1 MGPVKTGLS
10 GEACDGLCDPDHPLS
25 GGALSPACGVSLADV
40 LLMLG
45 LCALNSK
52 SHTSPEREASP
63 SRLCSLP
70 PSSWG

>member
-40 LLMLG
+40 LLRYKCTSKITEQASTPNLG
-45 LCALNSK
+45 LFTRSFLF
-52 SHTSPEREASP
+52 
-63 SRLCSLP
+63 
-70 PSSWG
+70 